1 MSEEE
6 NRQEPYEVYP
16 EADPHAATD
25 YITRLLAGLLL
36 ALIVLIAS
44 ACPAQ
49 AAETWAAQWVSGYTT
64 GFCWT
69 RNPCDYIPPVQIPE
83 PEDGQSDGYVAGLKR
98 GLEDGRQEL

>member
-1 MSEEE
+1 MS
-6 NRQEPYEVYP
+6 EPYETMP
-16 EADPHAATD
+16 EGQPHALAD
-25 YITRLLAGLLL
+25 WITRLLAFLLL

-44 ACPAQ
+44 ACPAK
-49 AAETWAAQWVSGYTT
+49 AAESWAAQWVDGYET

-69 RNPCDYIPPVQIPE
+69 RNPCEYIPPVQIPY